1 MMGPFKF
8 FAALLLLHI
17 CIPGW
22 ATESQS
28 ASSLQ
33 ALVHDFVEQEI
44 KETLP
49 PDHKDEDLQITVS
62 NLDARINLPQCD
74 GFIRQSITSPQP
86 YGTNLT
92 VKAMCDGTHRWS
104 VFVPVKVE
112 VFSSAVVAINSLARG
127 QLIQEGDIQLAR
139 INTSAQG
146 YGHLS
151 TLDAAQGMAL
161 KRPLRA
167 GEVVRASHLLA
178 PNVVKRG
185 DNVVVEARSSG
196 ISVVVSGTALAA
208 GQVGDQI
215 KVRNIQSNRVV
226 DAKVVAPGKVQV
238 TF

>member
-1 MMGPFKF
+1 MMGHSKF
-8 FAALLLLHI
+8 FAALLLLQF
-17 CIPGW
+17 CLPAW
-22 ATESQS
+22 SEESQS
-28 ASSLQ
+28 ARSLQ
-33 ALVHDFVEQEI
+33 RLVHEFVHQEFM
-44 KETLP
+44 ETLP
-49 PDHKDEDLQITVS
+49 SDHKDEDLQVTVS
-62 NLDARINLPQCD
+62 NLDARINLPRCD

-92 VKAMCDGTHRWS
+92 VKAMCDGTQRWS

-112 VFSSAVVAINSLARG
+112 VYSSAVVAVTSLARG
-127 QLIQEGDIQLAR
+127 QLIQEGDVRLAR
-139 INTSAQG
+139 VNTSAQG
-146 YGHLS
+146 YGHLVS
-151 TLDAAQGMAL
+151 LQAAEGMAL

-185 DNVVVEARSSG
+185 DNVVLEARSSG
-196 ISVVVSGTALAA
+196 ISVVASGTALAT

-226 DAKVVAPGKVQV
+226 DAKVIAPGKVQV